1 MVERA
6 GKCAI
11 GASIWENHAVPE
23 AGRFGAAYV
32 AVLDT
37 HLRHILVD
45 VHQH

>member
-1 MVERA
+1 M
-6 GKCAI
+6 GD
-11 GASIWENHAVPE
+11 SMWDNHAVPE

-45 VHQH
+45 VHQR